1 MYVRNESHSYT
12 GLFATIVLSEKLIV
26 QWQPNI
32 GKREILHGSEANLLL
47 TSQRDRKE
55 IFLEYM
61 KRTC

>member
-1 MYVRNESHSYT
+1 MYVRNGSHSYI

-32 GKREILHGSEANLLL
+32 GKREILHGREANLLL
-47 TSQRDRKE
+47 TSQRDRKD